1 MQTVIV
7 NIILYYILL
16 YYIILYYIIYRVV
29 YTILKLII
37 HMNYTSKNKLK

>member
-7 NIILYYILL
+7 NIILYYI
-16 YYIILYYIIYRVV
+16 YRVV
-29 YTILKLII
+29 YTILNLII